1 VRGDKPNL
9 KTVEG
14 GLRKA
19 PAMPDTLADEMRA
32 EWIEIAADLTGRGL
46 LTTSALG
53 VLETYCGALWM
64 ARQCRRE
71 IAAAGPIVRNKDG
84 VPRPHPAAAMLAK
97 ANDTV
102 ARLAYELGIS
112 AAGRNLPT
120 IKAATNAADS
130 DADPLAE
137 FDI

>member
-1 VRGDKPNL
+1 MRGRKPEL

-14 GLRKA
+14 GLNKA
-19 PAMPDTLADEMRA
+19 PPMPDTLADEMRG

-46 LTTSALG
+46 LTTSSLG
-53 VLETYCGALWM
+53 VLETYLGALWM
-64 ARQCRRE
+64 GRQCRRE
-71 IAAAGPIVRNKDG
+71 IASTGPIVRNKDG

-120 IKAATNAADS
+120 IKAATNAPTDD
-130 DADPLAE
+130 DAAALGV
-137 FDI
+137 

>member
-1 VRGDKPNL
+1 MRGRKPEL

-14 GLRKA
+14 GLNKA
-19 PAMPDTLADEMRA
+19 PPMPDTLADEMRG

-71 IAAAGPIVRNKDG
+71 IATSGPIVRNRDG
-84 VPRPHPAAAMLAK
+84 IPRPNPAAAMLAK

-120 IKAATNAADS
+120 IKAVS
-130 DADPLAE
+130 DAPSDDDTAKLG
-137 FDI
+137 I